1 VPLDEGIICSNGRFR
16 YLDGNTGRESSQ
28 ERLIQPL
35 YDEGKHRDW
44 VIPLVQKLVGE
55 NKQVVV
61 FRETT
66 GETRHGADYLAQ
78 SLGLPPATEALSDL
92 PTGDP
97 SQSTLHWRQLLAR
110 GVAFHNSHL
119 RRDERRVIEE
129 HFCKREN
136 AASRHRRDYDPCDGR
151 QYAGLGCLSDP
162 RGHRW
167 AVAAE
172 AKSR

>member
-44 VIPLVQKLVGE
+44 VIPLVQRLVGE

-119 RRDERRVIEE
+119 RRDERRVIVATTTLAMGV
-129 HFCKREN
+129 N
-136 AASRHRRDYDPCDGR
+136 TPASAVSLIPEGTGGPWLRRRNLDS
-151 QYAGLGCLSDP
+151 L
-162 RGHRW
+162 
-167 AVAAE
+167 
-172 AKSR
+172 